1 MMKYIIVFT
10 VIFMLCS
17 MVYMP
22 LLMAQ
27 GIDNQAVEMADTFRS
42 EGKIYVVVLVVT
54 IVFSGLI
61 VYAANTDRKLAKV
74 EKELESLKSSKDS

>member
-1 MMKYIIVFT
+1 
-10 VIFMLCS
+10 MLCS

>member
-1 MMKYIIVFT
+1 MKRPSKVFT
-10 VIFMLCS
+10 VIVMIS
-17 MVYMP
+17 NMVCMP

-42 EGKIYVVVLVVT
+42 DGKIYVVVLVVT

-61 VYAANTDRKLAKV
+61 FYAANTDRKLSKV
-74 EKELESLKSSKDS
+74 EKEIESLKSSKDS

>member
-1 MMKYIIVFT
+1 MKKFSVVFSV
-10 VIFMLCS
+10 VIMLTS
-17 MVYMP
+17 MVCMP

-61 VYAANTDRKLAKV
+61 VYAANTDRKLSKV

>member
-1 MMKYIIVFT
+1 
-10 VIFMLCS
+10 